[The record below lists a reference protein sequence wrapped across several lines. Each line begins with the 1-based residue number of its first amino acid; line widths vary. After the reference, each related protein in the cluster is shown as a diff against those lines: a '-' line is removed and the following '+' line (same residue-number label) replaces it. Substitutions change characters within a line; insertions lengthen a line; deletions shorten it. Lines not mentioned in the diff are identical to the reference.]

1 MNNRYKIIYLLVG
14 IFALVAVHIYL
25 SFSGVAK
32 LSNRDTVFDRSMLDA
47 DFVSIE
53 RGNGS
58 DIELKRDDAGWS
70 LDKPYDAIAENAIIE
85 EMLDLLTVRKIR
97 EADIFSRKKL
107 ASMGK
112 YLSDFG
118 LEKPDITLH
127 VSNGAETNTLYIG
140 NRSPT
145 KEKVFAMIDGD
156 DSVYLLDSRISDI
169 AAASCDEFR
178 SRKLAIRKSV
188 PVTRFDVKRPDGA
201 LLRLQKTEGQWMRCI
216 DDETGLYAPASNVQ
230 INEFLSCFEKAGVRD
245 FIWPTDADGSG
256 EVLSVSLNRLAEYG
270 LSAESGIA
278 ITIYDTGSSSSQM
291 VLGRSAGDGLV
302 YALVQN
308 ARAIVT
314 VDARL
319 KDLINAGDFSDSRLF
334 PYDSSRISRI
344 ALTDGG
350 VDYRLSKGNDG
361 KWMMDSPIAAA
372 ADAHSV
378 TRLLDRIVMLTGK
391 DRDEKGVSVS
401 ISTNSP
407 VETVS
412 RDALYA
418 DFSLA
423 DLRSREIVKFNT
435 SDIRRIESSG
445 ESGGT
450 AVVYDINNRIWAP
463 DASCAGCSVRQ
474 DAVVNVLNRL
484 NSLNAVSIAT
494 LKASTAELQKYGID
508 FEKPFAKISVD
519 FFNESSLRRNI
530 FIGERTSTGYYA
542 ATGVFDAV
550 FVLSD
555 EDVACLVAPLVISE
569 KGIK

>member
-1 MNNRYKIIYLLVG
+1 MSNRYKIIYLLVG
-14 IFALVAVHIYL
+14 IFALVGVHIYL
-25 SFSGVAK
+25 SISGVAK
-32 LSNRDTVFDRSMLDA
+32 LSNRDTVFDESVLDCDVIAIDRS
-47 DFVSIE
+47 
-53 RGNGS
+53 NGS
-58 DIELKRDDAGWS
+58 DIELKRQDGGWIVE
-70 LDKPYDAIAENAIIE
+70 KPYAAIAENAMVE
-85 EMLDLLTVRKIR
+85 EMMDLLSVRKISD
-97 EADIFSRKKL
+97 ADIFPEKKF
-107 ASMGK
+107 ANMGK
-112 YLSDFG
+112 RLSDFG
-118 LEKPDITLH
+118 LEKPDVSLH
-127 VSNGAETNTLYIG
+127 ILNGSVTNTLYIG

-145 KEKVFAMIDGD
+145 KEKVFAMVDGD
-156 DSVYLLDSRISDI
+156 DSVYLLDARILDI
-169 AAASCDEFR
+169 ASASCNEFR

-216 DDETGLYAPASNVQ
+216 DDETGLYAPASNIQ
-230 INEFLSCFEKAGVRD
+230 INEFLSCFEKAGVKD
-245 FIWPTDADGSG
+245 FIWPTDADGTG
-256 EVLSVSLNRLAEYG
+256 EMLSVSLNRLAEYG
-270 LSAESGIA
+270 LSAESGLA
-278 ITIYDTGSSSSQM
+278 ITIYDNDASTSQM
-291 VLGRSAGDGLV
+291 VLGKSAGDGLV

-319 KDLINAGDFSDSRLF
+319 KDLVNESDFSDSRLF

-350 VDYRLSKGNDG
+350 VDYRLSKNHDG

-372 ADAHSV
+372 ADADYV
-378 TRLLDRIVMLTGK
+378 KRLLDRIVAVTDK

-407 VETVS
+407 LETVS
-412 RDALYA
+412 RDALFS

-435 SDIRRIESSG
+435 ADIRRIESVG

-450 AVVYDINNRIWAP
+450 AVAYDMNSRTWGP

-474 DAVVNVLNRL
+474 DAVVNVLNKL
-484 NSLNAVSIAT
+484 NSLNAVSVVT
-494 LKASTAELQKYGID
+494 LKASTDELQKYGID
-508 FEKPFAKISVD
+508 FEKPAARISVD
-519 FFNESSLRRNI
+519 FFNESLLRRNI
-530 FIGERTSTGYYA
+530 FIGERIATGYYA

-569 KGIK
+569 KGTK